1 IGTTSPYAKLSVAGQ
16 VVGAYFTGTTT
27 ATSTFGG
34 GLDIASGC
42 YAVNGTCLSAG
53 GGSGTVGSG
62 TAGQFPYYAA
72 NGTTLTATS
81 SLFLATSGRVGVGTT
96 NPGALLEVSNGTSG
110 LEISNYSIAHTFDG
124 GQLDL
129 RAGSDGATIRLG
141 GNTRGDDLDNAIYFF
156 SDNATTRTMTIENG
170 GNVGIGTT
178 NPSYKLQVA
187 NTSSNGPIFQV
198 DGTNSSYANVT
209 VDNEGRASMVVHGE
223 EGGGSTGGAYFS
235 TNGYEE
241 TWYNLLTRA
250 NTSGQ
255 RNIRFGNKNNQFR
268 LDVLNDAGSTITTQG
283 VFTIENSAPANSFF
297 VQGTTGYFGLGDAT
311 PQARL
316 SLGTNIATD
325 YLDNYNEYQIV
336 LYEGGSVADSYG
348 LGIIANTMVFN
359 SGGGAYRFDRGGSA
373 TAMVIDTTGKV
384 GIGTTSP
391 YAKFSV
397 AGSVVGQ
404 NFNATSTTATSTF
417 AGGFSAASSLYALQ
431 GGKVGIGKSDPTARL
446 EVKGSGTG
454 TDHAFLVTNS
464 IGDALFSVQDNGYVG
479 VGTSSPAFPLSF
491 AGYQSSVQFRLER
504 TGSYVGR
511 ADLGADERGLI
522 FWPGGYDGAQPDI
535 VFDPTGK
542 VGIGK
547 GVSIDST
554 LTVQGS
560 LCVRD
565 TGTCGSTAGTIYA
578 TTASISDI
586 DLAEN
591 YRVTDETIVAGE
603 IVSLDISE
611 ISTIKRAEQGETIIG
626 VISTNP
632 GLLLGQDIKDG
643 KPVALKGRI
652 PVKVNMEGGEI
663 VAGDAITLSSTAGI
677 GMKATSTSQSV
688 GIALEGAAEDGVIE
702 MFVQNQ
708 RYVASNDRIAVDT
721 LIGLG
726 LSSSTSSL
734 DTNTFLDTFFA
745 SIFDRIVAWFADT
758 ANGIG
763 SLFAREVH
771 TEKICVAK
779 ADGTEVCLTGDELQ
793 AAIGGTIQST
803 GGDESSEDQGVENTE
818 VVEEPQEETIV
829 PEEDVP
835 VEPAPEES
843 TPEEEVVVEE
853 VSEPAPEEAPSEST
867 PEESAPEPEPAPNPT
882 STE

>member
-1 IGTTSPYAKLSVAGQ
+1 
-16 VVGAYFTGTTT
+16 
-27 ATSTFGG
+27 
-34 GLDIASGC
+34 
-42 YAVNGTCLSAG
+42 
-53 GGSGTVGSG
+53 
-62 TAGQFPYYAA
+62 
-72 NGTTLTATS
+72 
-81 SLFLATSGRVGVGTT
+81 
-96 NPGALLEVSNGTSG
+96 
-110 LEISNYSIAHTFDG
+110 
-124 GQLDL
+124 
-129 RAGSDGATIRLG
+129 
-141 GNTRGDDLDNAIYFF
+141 
-156 SDNATTRTMTIENG
+156 
-170 GNVGIGTT
+170 
-178 NPSYKLQVA
+178 
-187 NTSSNGPIFQV
+187 
-198 DGTNSSYANVT
+198 
-209 VDNEGRASMVVHGE
+209 
-223 EGGGSTGGAYFS
+223 
-235 TNGYEE
+235 
-241 TWYNLLTRA
+241 
-250 NTSGQ
+250 
-255 RNIRFGNKNNQFR
+255 
-268 LDVLNDAGSTITTQG
+268 
-283 VFTIENSAPANSFF
+283 
-297 VQGTTGYFGLGDAT
+297 
-311 PQARL
+311 
-316 SLGTNIATD
+316 
-325 YLDNYNEYQIV
+325 
-336 LYEGGSVADSYG
+336 
-348 LGIIANTMVFN
+348 MVFN